1 MYSGPLSRMNNLVR
15 LVTEWVKVNREDI
28 LVVDT
33 GLDLSNYAYIVD
45 DIKATIEYINTVGME
60 SNEQLQVK
68 FLNCDRQIA
77 ILRSSVKWARFH
89 QCYNDLL
96 LKDKHV
102 YKMDDSYPYIEPKK
116 PCCCMQDNV
125 LVTGARCAYM
135 NTECEVPNCYP
146 GTHIVRI
153 HTMPSYRGT
162 NYTIAGA
169 CGNLTTRVHSLLE
182 NIVPQGSIA
191 CCGTTH
197 LMSCN
202 QYITTIQLKNVTEE
216 GVSKLLKHIK
226 ILKRFWI
233 PAGDFTIAE
242 VEMETIA

>member
-1 MYSGPLSRMNNLVR
+1 MYSGPLSIMNKLVK
-15 LVTEWVKVNREDI
+15 LVTDWVKVNKEDI

-33 GLDLSNYAYIVD
+33 GLDLNNYAYIVD
-45 DIKATIEYINTVGME
+45 DIKATIEYINAVGME

-77 ILRSSVKWARFH
+77 ILRSSVRWARFH

-116 PCCCMQDNV
+116 PCCCMQDNMV
-125 LVTGARCAYM
+125 VTGAQCAYM
-135 NTECEVPNCYP
+135 NSKGESLTCYP
-146 GTHIVRI
+146 GTHIIRI
-153 HTMPSYRGT
+153 HTMPSYRGMH
-162 NYTIAGA
+162 YTIAGA
-169 CGNLTTRVHSLLE
+169 CGNLTTRVHGLLE
-182 NIVPQGSIA
+182 NVVPQGCTA
-191 CCGTTH
+191 HCGTTH
-197 LMSCN
+197 RMSCN
-202 QYITTIQLKNVTEE
+202 QYVTTIQLKNITGE
-216 GVSKLLKHIK
+216 SADKLAKHIK
-226 ILKRFWI
+226 MLKRFCV